1 MSTEL
6 KSYTIVPDSL
16 YVERK
21 ADKQLHDIVE
31 AMQRPGYVLVSRQM
45 GKTNLLLRA
54 KRKWENSED
63 LYVYI
68 DMSNADETEKECFES
83 LIDTAIDTHE
93 ETLSC
98 VRERIEELRRI
109 NITKSPVQA
118 HNEELRVL
126 LGAVKGRLVFILD
139 EIDSLTRSPFSDN
152 IFSQIRSIYFSR
164 VNYPVLNKL
173 TYVLSGVVEPT
184 EIIKNPKISPFNI
197 GEKILLDD
205 FSHNEYLTFLKQAGL
220 LWLGEA
226 VIERI
231 YYWAAGNPRIT
242 WDICYEL
249 QHKEGFT
256 LEDVDA
262 LVKQMYLTSFDKAPV
277 DTIRTLVKDDRILRD
292 ALMQLAYGKGDVLS
306 DKIKSRLY
314 LAGIV
319 NYSAN
324 EVKIKNRI
332 IKDSLSVSW
341 LQKLEEE
348 DKGLLNYAI
357 ELYTKGNYIGSVEKF
372 NSYLAN
378 NEFPANQ
385 APFLCFYLGASNYHI
400 RQFEESLKFLTL
412 NPLTPEMSNDQY
424 WHENL
429 LVGVD
434 HISLGHYAES
444 LEYFSKVMEEETHD
458 WIYYSAKLNSLAARL
473 QIAKEN
479 NEDLQAIEQEYRQ
492 LVTSDD
498 EAIGSDVKLFAAF
511 QLAGLYGTERSTE
524 AYEVYN
530 SVLGFANEMVKP
542 RFLLGKYNMATID
555 QRPAVLDEM
564 VTSLE
569 CITAVNRSLDPDTN
583 LEIDEDLLIR
593 ILCLIYSFK
602 HDRWNEVKS
611 KYMLLPYS
619 YGDFLV
625 RMFMQAFVS
634 SHLYGRGSA
643 MLVEELHD
651 NIDSDEYNTSS
662 ESHLDIYKFNAFL
675 NFTAEYA
682 KEYIEAFFA
691 TDETI
696 DSLGLVIVQSYAW
709 SLMEKK
715 DYHTLLNELSWVSN
729 RYPTTFSH
737 QDMVTRALFEYTLLM
752 SSYRA
757 SDLKAALWY
766 GKQILSYI
774 DDEIVQ
780 ATDRNK
786 VNLTQVKEIA
796 QTIVSD
802 LMPRK
807 PVRVDKK
814 IGRND
819 KVKVR
824 YVQTNQIVVKK
835 YKQVESDLEKGLCIL
850 VEEKS

>member
-54 KRKWENSED
+54 KRKWENADD

-93 ETLSC
+93 EALSC
-98 VRERIEELRRI
+98 VRERIAELRRI

-126 LGAVKGRLVFILD
+126 LGAVKGKLVFILD
-139 EIDSLTRSPFSDN
+139 EIDSLTRSSFSDN
-152 IFSQIRSIYFSR
+152 IFSQIRSVYFSR
-164 VNYPVLNKL
+164 ANYPVLNKL

-205 FSHNEYLTFLKQAGL
+205 FSHDEYLTFLTQAEL
-220 LWLGEA
+220 VRFGEA

-249 QHKEGFT
+249 QHKDGLT
-256 LEDVDA
+256 PEDVDA

-324 EVKIKNRI
+324 EVMIKNKI

-357 ELYTKGNYIGSVEKF
+357 ELFTKGNYSGSVEKF

-378 NEFPANQ
+378 NEFPAND
-385 APFLCFYLGASNYHI
+385 APFLCYYLGASNYHI
-400 RQFEESLKFLTL
+400 RQFEESLKYLTL
-412 NPLTPEMSNDQY
+412 NPLTPEISNDQY
-424 WHENL
+424 RHENL

-434 HISLGHYAES
+434 YINLGNYTSS
-444 LEYFSKVMEEETHD
+444 LEYFTKVMEEENRD
-458 WIYYSAKLNSLAARL
+458 WIFYSAKLNSLAARL
-473 QIAKEN
+473 QILKGN
-479 NEDLQAIEQEYRQ
+479 NEEILAIEQEYKQ
-492 LVTSDD
+492 LVTSSD

-511 QLAGLYGTERSTE
+511 QLAGLYGTERSSE
-524 AYEVYN
+524 AYEVYD
-530 SVLGFANEMVKP
+530 SVLAFANEMVKP
-542 RFLLGKYNMATID
+542 RFLFGKYNMATID
-555 QRPAVLDEM
+555 QRPAVLDELIA
-564 VTSLE
+564 SLNA
-569 CITAVNRSLDPDTN
+569 ITAVNRSLDPDSN
-583 LEIDEDLLIR
+583 LEIDEELLIR
-593 ILCLIYSFK
+593 ILCLIYNYK
-602 HDRWNEVKS
+602 HDRWEEVKS
-611 KYMLLPYS
+611 KYELLPYS

-625 RMFMQAFVS
+625 RLFMHAFVS
-634 SHLYGRGSA
+634 PHLYGRGSA
-643 MLVEELHD
+643 RLVEELHD
-651 NIDSDEYNTSS
+651 NIDSDEYNISS
-662 ESHLDIYKFNAFL
+662 DTRLDVYKFNAFL
-675 NFTAEYA
+675 NFSVEYA
-682 KEYIEAFFA
+682 KEYIEAFSA
-691 TDETI
+691 IDETI
-696 DSLGLVIVQSYAW
+696 DSFGLVVVQSYAW

-715 DYHTLLNELSWVSN
+715 DYPTLLNELAWISN
-729 RYPTTFSH
+729 RYPNTFLH

-757 SDLKAALWY
+757 SDFKSALWY

-774 DDEIVQ
+774 DDEIAQ

-786 VNLTQVKEIA
+786 ENLTQVKEIA
-796 QTIVSD
+796 QTIVFD
-802 LMPRK
+802 LMPRE
-807 PVRVDKK
+807 PVRTGKK

-819 KVKVR
+819 KVRVR
-824 YVQTNQIVVKK
+824 YVQTNQIAVKK
-835 YKQVESDLEKGLCIL
+835 YKQVESDIEKGLCML
-850 VEEKS
+850 VEEKN